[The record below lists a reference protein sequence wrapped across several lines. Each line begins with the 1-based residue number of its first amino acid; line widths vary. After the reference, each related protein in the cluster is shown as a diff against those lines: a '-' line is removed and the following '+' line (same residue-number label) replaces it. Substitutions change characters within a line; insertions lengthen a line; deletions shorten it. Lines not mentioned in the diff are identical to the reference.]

1 MDEPFD
7 PMSEM
12 YKISF
17 DEDFDDEEESD
28 TEEEF
33 SIPPEDRPFVSNI
46 VAALMATSVSPRV
59 DPGLEVSPSF
69 TSAEWCEDRRS
80 PDTFGNPL
88 TPTITADAFERSW
101 LDDATKMV
109 RRRMWNGGWYDWIGP
124 HWQEIEKEVVRG
136 DLYRTLKV
144 QQFTK
149 YDAAKDETKII
160 EWNPNKTSV
169 ANVIDAMT
177 GTNVFTPKTVPM
189 PSWFS
194 SNGELPQSKRLVSLQ
209 NGLLDLDNKELI
221 SHTPQYFNGFSL
233 PFDYDPDADCK
244 IWTAYLN
251 SIFVN
256 DPDTISLL
264 QEWAGYVLSGRT
276 DLQKMMFLV
285 GPTRSG
291 KGTFSGIMERLVGEG
306 NYAGP
311 TIDSVSTNFGLESL
325 IDKQIATFDDV
336 RFDPRANNYST
347 AIERLLSITG
357 AGTLTVDRKNKPV
370 WVGKIPAR
378 LMMLSNVVPELEDT
392 GGALPNRFLVAVYTR
407 SFAGQEDHDLL
418 DKLSNDLTGIF
429 NWALQG
435 LDRLNANGGKF
446 TQPRSAADTRQELKD
461 NANEIHPFVREFCQ
475 LGEEQWVWVDEIYG
489 VWAMN
494 HGGFKDDAK
503 QRRRFGRLL
512 SAGYPDIEKKQ
523 KRNADGKMRY
533 YYQGI
538 SLNFGINRE

>member
-1 MDEPFD
+1 
-7 PMSEM
+7 MSEM

-17 DEDFDDEEESD
+17 DENFGDEDGSD

-33 SIPPEDRPFVSNI
+33 SIPPEDKPFVSNI
-46 VAALMATSVSPRV
+46 TATLMASSAGPKV
-59 DPGLEVSPSF
+59 DPGITVASASA
-69 TSAEWCEDRRS
+69 SAEWCEDRRP
-80 PDTFGNPL
+80 PDTFGNP
-88 TPTITADAFERSW
+88 TIPTVTADAFENSW
-101 LDDATKMV
+101 RDDATKMM
-109 RRRMWNGGWYDWIGP
+109 RRRFWNKGWYDWTGP
-124 HWQEIEKEVVRG
+124 HWVEREENAVRG

-149 YDAAKDETKII
+149 RNAEGDITILD
-160 EWNPNKTSV
+160 WNPTSRSV
-169 ANVIDAMT
+169 SSVMDAFT
-177 GTNVFTPKTVPM
+177 GTDVFTPNTVPM

-194 SNGELPQSKRLVSLQ
+194 TDGGEQQASRLVSLQ
-209 NGLLDLDNKELI
+209 NGLLDLDTKELRP
-221 SHTPQYFNGFSL
+221 HTPQYFNRYSL
-233 PFDYDPDADCK
+233 PFEYDPDAECK
-244 IWTAYLN
+244 VWTSYLN
-251 SIFVN
+251 SIFIN
-256 DPDTISLL
+256 DPDTIALL

-285 GPTRSG
+285 GPPRSG

-311 TIDSVSTNFGLESL
+311 TIDSISTNFGLESL

-336 RFDPRANNYST
+336 RFDPRSNNYST

-418 DKLSNDLTGIF
+418 DKLSDDLTGIF

-435 LDRLNANGGKF
+435 LDRLNRNGGKF
-446 TQPRSAADTRQELKD
+446 TQPQASAATKQELKD
-461 NANEIHPFVREFCQ
+461 NANEIYPFVREHCQ
-475 LGEEQWVWVDEIYG
+475 LGEEQWVWADELYN
-489 VWAMN
+489 VWAMI

-503 QRRRFGRLL
+503 QRRRFGKLL
-512 SAGYPDIEKKQ
+512 KAGFPDIEKKQ
-523 KRNADGKMRY
+523 KRYDGSPRY

-538 SLNFGINRE
+538 TTNFGITTE